1 VIPAPSNPANA
12 SSTREPSPWYTRHG
26 FTGLRPVGQLAF
38 VAIALAAAAVVWF
51 TWARGDFTAPTGDPA
66 TFLDSFRDWLLGLAK
81 VVGLPLAVAYCVHFF
96 LPKRRFYRQ
105 QFFCAECG
113 QSLGF
118 AITRCPRIECGS
130 NKYTTDG
137 DLASRR
143 ERLWK
148 ARSN

>member
-1 VIPAPSNPANA
+1 M
-12 SSTREPSPWYTRHG
+12 
-26 FTGLRPVGQLAF
+26 GLRPVGQLAF
-38 VAIALAAAAVVWF
+38 VAIALATAAVVWF
-51 TWARGDFTAPTGDPA
+51 TWAKGDFAAPTGDPA

-81 VVGLPLAVAYCVHFF
+81 LVGVPLAVAYCVHFF

-113 QSLGF
+113 QLLGF

-130 NKYTTDG
+130 NKYTTDL
-137 DLASRR
+137 DLAGRR

-148 ARSN
+148 TRSN